1 MDQRHND
8 DTNGNSRGMNRD
20 DNQNNIDDSLH
31 SLSLQQ
37 LLDHLNRN
45 DINPYS
51 RVLYDTFHRHLQGG
65 SPLFEEPTLQMLSCI
80 FHVRQW
86 YEILHLIF
94 QGLQNDS
101 SDGSVVDGLRLFH
114 SHYLDFHRVASDP
127 SVAHFY
133 RNHTRFRESVPDPVQ
148 LTQLDRAVFG
158 RLEDGS
164 LMNSLRRQSS
174 RTNNEVLELSSSS
187 DESSNSPTQRER
199 NVAYTRRQL
208 VSQFNYLESHGHF
221 DRRDRRSRIP
231 FKPLPPGPVRPA
243 RMRQSERNMASNT
256 TSASSSTCTT
266 SAPHSSVSTNSATHE
281 VGNQFSYV
289 DDSIMSSNSVRSF
302 GGRRNRFAAK
312 YRPKP
317 KSPRPNPDA
326 PDEDN

>member
-1 MDQRHND
+1 MNHND
-8 DTNGNSRGMNRD
+8 V
-20 DNQNNIDDSLH
+20 
-31 SLSLQQ
+31 
-37 LLDHLNRN
+37 
-45 DINPYS
+45 NPYH
-51 RVLYDTFHRHLQGG
+51 RVLYDTFHRQLQGG
-65 SPLFEEPTLQMLSCI
+65 PALFAEPTLQMLSCI
-80 FHVRQW
+80 FHVCQW

-127 SVAHFY
+127 AVAHFY

-187 DESSNSPTQRER
+187 DDSSNGPSQRER
-199 NVAYTRRQL
+199 NVTYYTRRQL

-221 DRRDRRSRIP
+221 DRRDPRSRIP
-231 FKPLPPGPVRPA
+231 FQPLPPGPVRPA
-243 RMRQSERNMASNT
+243 RMVLSEARMRLSERNMASNT
-256 TSASSSTCTT
+256 ISASSSTRTT

-289 DDSIMSSNSVRSF
+289 DDSIMSSNSVPSF
-302 GGRRNRFAAK
+302 GGRRKRFAAK
-312 YRPKP
+312 YCPKP
-317 KSPRPNPDA
+317 KPPRPNPDA
-326 PDEDN
+326 SDKDN

>member
-1 MDQRHND
+1 MHVLQWYQLCHLLFQGMRN
-8 DTNGNSRGMNRD
+8 NSRHSG
-20 DNQNNIDDSLH
+20 SL
-31 SLSLQQ
+31 
-37 LLDHLNRN
+37 
-45 DINPYS
+45 
-51 RVLYDTFHRHLQGG
+51 
-65 SPLFEEPTLQMLSCI
+65 
-80 FHVRQW
+80 
-86 YEILHLIF
+86 
-94 QGLQNDS
+94 
-101 SDGSVVDGLRLFH
+101 VDGLRILH
-114 SHYLDFHRVASDP
+114 SQYLEFHRVATHPLMIEYWGSNFLDGRGIGTP
-127 SVAHFY
+127 I
-133 RNHTRFRESVPDPVQ
+133 Q
-148 LTQLDRAVFG
+148 LSQLDRAVFR

-187 DESSNSPTQRER
+187 DESSNGPSQRER
-199 NVAYTRRQL
+199 NVTYYTRRQL

-243 RMRQSERNMASNT
+243 RIVLSEARMRLSERNMASNT
-256 TSASSSTCTT
+256 ISASSSTRTT

-312 YRPKP
+312 YCPKP
-317 KSPRPNPDA
+317 KPPRPNPDA
-326 PDEDN
+326 PDKDN

>member
-1 MDQRHND
+1 MDQRRND

-37 LLDHLNRN
+37 LLDHLNSN
-45 DINPYS
+45 GGNNYL
-51 RVLYDTFHRHLQGG
+51 RVLHTAFHRQLEGG
-65 SPLFEEPTLQMLSCI
+65 WARSDEMRTLQMTSCI

-101 SDGSVVDGLRLFH
+101 SDGSVVDGLRLFY

-127 SVAHFY
+127 AVAHFY
-133 RNHTRFRESVPDPVQ
+133 TNHTRFGESVPDPVQ

-164 LMNSLRRQSS
+164 LMNSIRRQSS

-187 DESSNSPTQRER
+187 DDSDSDSSVEMYSCVPR
-199 NVAYTRRQL
+199 NFRRQ
-208 VSQFNYLESHGHF
+208 S
-221 DRRDRRSRIP
+221 
-231 FKPLPPGPVRPA
+231 
-243 RMRQSERNMASNT
+243 
-256 TSASSSTCTT
+256 
-266 SAPHSSVSTNSATHE
+266 
-281 VGNQFSYV
+281 
-289 DDSIMSSNSVRSF
+289 
-302 GGRRNRFAAK
+302 
-312 YRPKP
+312 
-317 KSPRPNPDA
+317 
-326 PDEDN
+326 

>member
-1 MDQRHND
+1 MDQRRND
-8 DTNGNSRGMNRD
+8 DTNGNSRNND

-65 SPLFEEPTLQMLSCI
+65 PPLFPEPTLQMLSCI

-101 SDGSVVDGLRLFH
+101 SDGSLVDGLRLFH

-127 SVAHFY
+127 AVAHFY

-164 LMNSLRRQSS
+164 LMNSLRRQLS

-187 DESSNSPTQRER
+187 DDSDSDSSVEMYTCVPR
-199 NVAYTRRQL
+199 NFRRQ
-208 VSQFNYLESHGHF
+208 
-221 DRRDRRSRIP
+221 R
-231 FKPLPPGPVRPA
+231 
-243 RMRQSERNMASNT
+243 
-256 TSASSSTCTT
+256 
-266 SAPHSSVSTNSATHE
+266 
-281 VGNQFSYV
+281 
-289 DDSIMSSNSVRSF
+289 
-302 GGRRNRFAAK
+302 
-312 YRPKP
+312 
-317 KSPRPNPDA
+317 
-326 PDEDN
+326 

>member
-1 MDQRHND
+1 M
-8 DTNGNSRGMNRD
+8 
-20 DNQNNIDDSLH
+20 
-31 SLSLQQ
+31 
-37 LLDHLNRN
+37 
-45 DINPYS
+45 
-51 RVLYDTFHRHLQGG
+51 
-65 SPLFEEPTLQMLSCI
+65 
-80 FHVRQW
+80 
-86 YEILHLIF
+86 IF

-231 FKPLPPGPVRPA
+231 FIPLPPGPEPPA
-243 RMRQSERNMASNT
+243 WMRQSERNMPSNT
-256 TSASSSTCTT
+256 ISASSSTRMT

-289 DDSIMSSNSVRSF
+289 DDSIMSSNSVRCFS
-302 GGRRNRFAAK
+302 GRTKKSAAK
-312 YRPKP
+312 HRPRP